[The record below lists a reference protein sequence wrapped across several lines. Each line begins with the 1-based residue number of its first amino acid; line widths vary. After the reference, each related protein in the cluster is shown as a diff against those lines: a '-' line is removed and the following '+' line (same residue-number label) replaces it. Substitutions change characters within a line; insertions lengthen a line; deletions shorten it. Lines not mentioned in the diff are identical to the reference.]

1 MSTVRRPTF
10 VRPLRD
16 LGLALGLLAAAA
28 VQGAEGPDV
37 APAKKDLCVTNGQ
50 VKADDSGQWTVES
63 SSSRF
68 VVKNVEDTY
77 ASVRFEYLGPTKD
90 VSLLESGTMKR
101 QLGLKLKAAD
111 SCNVV
116 YVMWHV
122 EPDSDVE
129 VLVKRNTGKSTHAEC
144 GVKGYKAVQPT
155 FTKPVAKIEEG
166 KPRTLSAGFENGM
179 LLVKVD
185 GETVWRGD
193 PGPAARSMTGYAGFR
208 TDNVRV
214 RLSYA
219 GHAMPAD
226 AGATRGPR
234 PSVAC
239 R

>member
-1 MSTVRRPTF
+1 MSTLHRPRIA
-10 VRPLRD
+10 RPLRG

-28 VQGAEGPDV
+28 VQGADGPDV

-50 VKADDSGQWTVES
+50 VKADDSGQWTVDS

-68 VVKNVEDTY
+68 VVKNVDDTY
-77 ASVRFEYLGPTKD
+77 ASVRFEYLGPTQE
-90 VSLLESGTMKR
+90 VSTLESGSVKR

-122 EPDSDVE
+122 DPDSDLE
-129 VLVKRNTGKSTHAEC
+129 VLVKRNTGKSSHAEC

-155 FTKPVAKIEEG
+155 FTKPVAKIEQG
-166 KPRTLSAGFENGM
+166 KPRTLAAGFENGK
-179 LLVKVD
+179 LVVKVD
-185 GETVWRGD
+185 GEAVWRGD

-208 TDNVRV
+208 SDNVRV

-219 GHAMPAD
+219 GHAVPAD
-226 AGATRGPR
+226 QSARGPR

-239 R
+239 H